1 MSPAGPLPRGSHRS
15 PQGEG
20 TPMRALLEIR
30 GLKKYFGLKKPLFQ
44 RERKYVHALDG
55 IDVDLIEGET
65 LSVVG
70 ESGSGKST
78 LGRTIVRLEDP
89 TAGSIR
95 YRGRDVSGL
104 RGAAA
109 QNYRQQIQMV
119 FQDPY
124 ASLNPRLTV
133 GHALAEPMLVHRKAA
148 NRHAAKQA
156 VGELLSRVGLR
167 PEMASSYPFAFSGG
181 QRQRI
186 GIARALSLN
195 PKVLICD
202 EAVSALDVSVQSQI
216 LNLFNQLKR
225 ELGLTYLFITHDLS
239 VVRYVSDRV
248 MVLYLGQ
255 VVELAPRDAFFAR
268 RLHPYTRALIS
279 AAPVASTAPRES
291 RIILQG
297 EIPNAIDP
305 PSGCRFHTRCPNVM
319 KDCHHV
325 EPQLREIEPGHH
337 VRCHLYTNGS

>member
-1 MSPAGPLPRGSHRS
+1 MN
-15 PQGEG
+15 
-20 TPMRALLEIR
+20 ALLEVR
-30 GLKKYFGLKKPLFQ
+30 GLKKYFGLKKSLFQ

-55 IDVDLIEGET
+55 IDVDLMEGET

-78 LGRTIVRLEDP
+78 LGRTIVRLEQA

-95 YRGRDVSGL
+95 YQGRDLSGL
-104 RGAAA
+104 HGAQA
-109 QNYRQQIQMV
+109 QEFRQHIQMV

-133 GHALAEPMLVHRKAA
+133 GHALAEPMLVHRKVENRVAA
-148 NRHAAKQA
+148 RQA
-156 VGELLSRVGLR
+156 VGELLLRVGLR

-186 GIARALSLN
+186 GIARALSLS
-195 PKVLICD
+195 PRVLICD

-216 LNLFNQLKR
+216 LNLFNQLKKD
-225 ELGLTYLFITHDLS
+225 LGLTYLFITHDLA
-239 VVRYVSDRV
+239 VVRYMSDRV
-248 MVLYLGQ
+248 MVMYLGQ
-255 VVELAPRDAFFAR
+255 VVELAPRDAFFKR

-279 AAPVASTAPRES
+279 AAPIASTGVREPK
-291 RIILQG
+291 IILHG

-305 PSGCRFHTRCPNVM
+305 PAGCRFHTRCPNVM
-319 KDCHHV
+319 KDCRHL

-337 VRCHLYTNGS
+337 VRCHLYGNES

>member
-1 MSPAGPLPRGSHRS
+1 LSN
-15 PQGEG
+15 
-20 TPMRALLEIR
+20 LLEIR

-44 RERKYVHALDG
+44 KERKYVHALDG
-55 IDVDLIEGET
+55 VDIDLIKGET

-78 LGRTIVRLEDP
+78 LGRTIVRLESA
-89 TAGSIR
+89 TAGSMR
-95 YRGRDVSGL
+95 YLGQDVSGL

-109 QNYRQQIQMV
+109 QHYRQQIQMV

-133 GHALAEPMLVHRKAA
+133 GHALAEPMLVHGKAA
-148 NRHAAKQA
+148 NRNAARQA
-156 VGELLSRVGLR
+156 VGELLVRVGLR

-186 GIARALSLN
+186 GIARALSLD
-195 PKVLICD
+195 PTVLICD
-202 EAVSALDVSVQSQI
+202 EAVSALDVSVQSQV

-225 ELGLTYLFITHDLS
+225 ELGLTYLFITHDLA
-239 VVRYVSDRV
+239 VVRYIADRV

-279 AAPVASTAPRES
+279 AAPVASTAPREQ
-291 RIILQG
+291 RIILRG

-319 KDCHHV
+319 KECQHI
-325 EPQLREIEPGHH
+325 EPRLLEIEPGHH
-337 VRCHLYTNGS
+337 VRCHLFSRAS

>member
-1 MSPAGPLPRGSHRS
+1 MSSPAGK
-15 PQGEG
+15 
-20 TPMRALLEIR
+20 LLEIR
-30 GLKKYFGLKKPLFQ
+30 GLKKHFGLKKPLLQ
-44 RERKYVHALDG
+44 RERRYVHALDG
-55 IDVDLIEGET
+55 IDVDLLEGET

-78 LGRTIVRLEDP
+78 LGRTIVRLEGP
-89 TAGSIR
+89 TAGTIH
-95 YRGRDVSGL
+95 YQGRDVSGL
-104 RGAAA
+104 RGADA
-109 QNYRQQIQMV
+109 QHYRQQIQMV

-133 GHALAEPMLVHRKAA
+133 GHALAEPMLVHRKAPS
-148 NRHAAKQA
+148 RAAARQA
-156 VGELLSRVGLR
+156 VGELLVRVGLR

-225 ELGLTYLFITHDLS
+225 ELGLTYLFITHDLA
-239 VVRYVSDRV
+239 VVRYVSDRIMV
-248 MVLYLGQ
+248 MYLGQ

-268 RLHPYTRALIS
+268 RLHPYTQALIS
-279 AAPVASTAPRES
+279 AAPLASTAAREQ

-297 EIPNAIDP
+297 EIPSAVDP
-305 PSGCRFHTRCPNVM
+305 PPGCRFHTRCPKVM
-319 KDCHHV
+319 QQCHHV

-337 VRCHLYTNGS
+337 VRCHLYGAS

>member
-1 MSPAGPLPRGSHRS
+1 M
-15 PQGEG
+15 
-20 TPMRALLEIR
+20 TALLEIR
-30 GLKKYFGLKKPLFQ
+30 GLKKYYGLKKGLFQ
-44 RERKYVHALDG
+44 KESRYVHALDG
-55 IDVDLIEGET
+55 IDVDLLEGET

-78 LGRTIVRLEDP
+78 LGRTIVRLEEP
-89 TAGSIR
+89 SGGEIR
-95 YRGRDVSGL
+95 YQGRDVSSL

-109 QNYRQQIQMV
+109 QALRQHIQMV

-133 GHALAEPMLVHRKAA
+133 GHALAEPMLVHRKVAGRKAA
-148 NRHAAKQA
+148 REA
-156 VGELLSRVGLR
+156 VGELLGRVGLR

-186 GIARALSLN
+186 GIARALSLK
-195 PKVLICD
+195 PKILICD

-216 LNLFNQLKR
+216 LNLFNQLKK
-225 ELGLTYLFITHDLS
+225 ELDLTYLFITHDLS

-248 MVLYLGQ
+248 MVMYLGQ

-279 AAPVASTAPRES
+279 AAPAASTAPREA

-297 EIPNAIDP
+297 EIPDAIDP

-319 KDCHHV
+319 DACRHE

-337 VRCHLYTNGS
+337 VRCHLYGNGR

>member
-1 MSPAGPLPRGSHRS
+1 MN
-15 PQGEG
+15 
-20 TPMRALLEIR
+20 ALLEVR
-30 GLKKYFGLKKPLFQ
+30 GLKKYFGLKKSLFQ

-55 IDVDLIEGET
+55 IDVDLMEGET

-78 LGRTIVRLEDP
+78 LGRTIVRLEQA

-95 YRGRDVSGL
+95 YQGRDLSGL
-104 RGAAA
+104 HGAQA
-109 QNYRQQIQMV
+109 QEFRQQIQMV

-133 GHALAEPMLVHRKAA
+133 GHALAEPMLVHRKAE
-148 NRHAAKQA
+148 NRVAARQA
-156 VGELLSRVGLR
+156 VGELLLRVGLR

-186 GIARALSLN
+186 GIARALSLS
-195 PKVLICD
+195 PRVLICD

-216 LNLFNQLKR
+216 LNLFNQLKKD
-225 ELGLTYLFITHDLS
+225 LGLTYLFITHDLA
-239 VVRYVSDRV
+239 VVRYMSDRV
-248 MVLYLGQ
+248 MVMYLGQ
-255 VVELAPRDAFFAR
+255 VVELAPRDAFFKR

-279 AAPVASTAPRES
+279 AAPIASTGVREPKV
-291 RIILQG
+291 ILHG

-305 PSGCRFHTRCPNVM
+305 PAGCRFHTRCPNVM
-319 KDCHHV
+319 KDCRHL

-337 VRCHLYTNGS
+337 VRCHLYGSES

>member
-1 MSPAGPLPRGSHRS
+1 MS
-15 PQGEG
+15 
-20 TPMRALLEIR
+20 ALLEIR
-30 GLKKYFGLKKPLFQ
+30 GLKKYFGLKKPLFS
-44 RERKYVHALDG
+44 RERRYVHALDG
-55 IDVDLIEGET
+55 IDVDLLEGET

-78 LGRTIVRLEDP
+78 LGRTIVRLEEP
-89 TAGSIR
+89 TAGSIH
-95 YRGRDVSGL
+95 YQGRNVSAV
-104 RGAAA
+104 RGAQSQQLR
-109 QNYRQQIQMV
+109 QNIQMV

-133 GHALAEPMLVHRKAA
+133 GHALAEPMLVHRTVADASAA
-148 NRHAAKQA
+148 RQA
-156 VGELLSRVGLR
+156 VAALLERVGLR
-167 PEMASSYPFAFSGG
+167 PDMAKSYPFAFSGG

-195 PKVLICD
+195 PKILICD

-216 LNLFNQLKR
+216 LNLFNQLKK

-248 MVLYLGQ
+248 MVMYLGQ
-255 VVELAPRDAFFAR
+255 VVELAPCDAFFAR
-268 RLHPYTRALIS
+268 KLHPYTRALIS
-279 AAPVASTAPRES
+279 AAPIASTAPREQ

-305 PSGCRFHTRCPNVM
+305 PSGCRFHTRCPM
-319 KDCHHV
+319 AQDECRQV
-325 EPQLREIEPGHH
+325 EPKLREVEAGHH
-337 VRCHLYTNGS
+337 VRCHLYTRPA

>member
-1 MSPAGPLPRGSHRS
+1 MS
-15 PQGEG
+15 
-20 TPMRALLEIR
+20 ALLEIR
-30 GLKKYFGLKKPLFQ
+30 GLKKYFGLKRHLFQ
-44 RERKYVHALDG
+44 RRTRFVHALDG
-55 IDVDLIEGET
+55 IDLDLMEGET
-65 LSVVG
+65 LGVVG

-78 LGRTIVRLEDP
+78 LGRTIVRLEEP
-89 TAGSIR
+89 SAGSIR
-95 YRGRDVSGL
+95 YLGRDVSAL
-104 RGAAA
+104 RGADA
-109 QNYRQQIQMV
+109 QAFRARIQMV

-124 ASLNPRLTV
+124 ASLNPRLSV
-133 GHALAEPMLVHRKAA
+133 GHALAEPMLVHRKVAGRRAA
-148 NRHAAKQA
+148 RQA
-156 VGELLSRVGLR
+156 VGALLGQVGLR

-186 GIARALSLN
+186 GIARALALE
-195 PKVLICD
+195 PKILICD

-216 LNLFNQLKR
+216 LNLFNQLKKA
-225 ELGLTYLFITHDLS
+225 LGLTYLFITHDLS

-248 MVLYLGQ
+248 MVMYLGQ

-279 AAPVASTAPRES
+279 AAPLVSTAPREA

-319 KDCHHV
+319 DACRRV
-325 EPQLREIEPGHH
+325 EPQLREIEAGHH
-337 VRCHLYTNGS
+337 VRCHLYAAGQ

>member
-1 MSPAGPLPRGSHRS
+1 MN
-15 PQGEG
+15 
-20 TPMRALLEIR
+20 ALLEVR
-30 GLKKYFGLKKPLFQ
+30 GLKKYFGLKKSLFQ
-44 RERKYVHALDG
+44 RQRKYVHALDG
-55 IDVDLIEGET
+55 IDVDLMEGET

-78 LGRTIVRLEDP
+78 LGRTIVRLEQA

-95 YRGRDVSGL
+95 YQGRDLSGL
-104 RGAAA
+104 HGAQA
-109 QNYRQQIQMV
+109 QEFRQQIQMV

-133 GHALAEPMLVHRKAA
+133 GHALAEPMLVHRKAE
-148 NRHAAKQA
+148 NRVAARQA
-156 VGELLSRVGLR
+156 VGELLLRVGLR

-186 GIARALSLN
+186 GIARALSLS
-195 PKVLICD
+195 PRVLICD

-216 LNLFNQLKR
+216 LNLFNQLKKD
-225 ELGLTYLFITHDLS
+225 LGLTYLFITHDLA
-239 VVRYVSDRV
+239 VVRYMSDRV
-248 MVLYLGQ
+248 MVMYLGQ
-255 VVELAPRDAFFAR
+255 VVELAPRDAFFKR

-279 AAPVASTAPRES
+279 AAPIASTGVREPKV
-291 RIILQG
+291 ILHG

-305 PSGCRFHTRCPNVM
+305 PAGCRFHTRCPNVM
-319 KDCHHV
+319 KDCRHL

-337 VRCHLYTNGS
+337 VRCHLYGSES